1 MNALL
6 TALQARH
13 WIVRV
18 GEPEPLPP
26 IVASRYATLPA
37 EVRSWVETL
46 AVCHNAAEDIWF
58 LTPSDYA
65 RETAD
70 SFRWNEIELMSAR
83 VSSQRSR
90 TTGNCLLL
98 GLSFSVPLRRPLRLR
113 LSCATP
119 LSRAVRCRRAWLC
132 PRLRGDLDRR
142 GLIRGV
148 PVGLRARRPR
158 PGPRVSVFALSLIR
172 LRTIGSRGCIAKAVA
187 PALRLLTH
195 SIIGI

>member
-18 GEPEPLPP
+18 GEPQPLPP

-46 AVCHNAAEDIWF
+46 ADCHNAAEDIWF

-70 SFRWNEIELMSAR
+70 SFRWNEIELMSLESAANETER
-83 VSSQRSR
+83 REIVI
-90 TTGNCLLL
+90 LL

-113 LSCATP
+113 LSCAAA

-132 PRLRGDLDRR
+132 SRLRGDRDRR
-142 GLIRGV
+142 GLVRGV
-148 PVGLRARRPR
+148 PVGLRARRR
-158 PGPRVSVFALSLIR
+158 RRRPRVSIFALSLI
-172 LRTIGSRGCIAKAVA
+172 TAAQSPC
-187 PALRLLTH
+187 TH